1 MAPLGSS
8 AMMVMAAV
16 PAGSLLAATP
26 PNLRKS
32 FAFRPAVL
40 PAPITIRRVAFTPS
54 GARMSRT
61 APLLPLKAAAEAAR
75 FTRSAAPPSALA
87 VAGPS
92 FRPSS
97 QNTTRMPRAAADNGT
112 KPTLMASDMD
122 NSSKTWGFSPFGGP
136 GHGPELN
143 RDSLDFPTMGHR
155 PGRCQAAGVA
165 ARPQR
170 GKY

>member
-1 MAPLGSS
+1 MAPFGSS
-8 AMMVMAAV
+8 AMIVMAAA

-32 FAFRPAVL
+32 FAFRPAAL

-54 GARMSRT
+54 GARMSSA
-61 APLLPLKAAAEAAR
+61 APLLPLKAAAAAAR
-75 FTRSAAPPSALA
+75 FTSSLAPPSALA

-92 FRPSS
+92 FRASS
-97 QNTTRMPRAAADNGT
+97 QNTTRMPRTAADNGT
-112 KPTLMASDMD
+112 KPTLMASDMS
-122 NSSKTWGFSPFGGP
+122 NSSKTQGFLPIGGP

-143 RDSLDFPTMGHR
+143 GDSLSVPHYGPPALQMPST
-155 PGRCQAAGVA
+155 PVA
-165 ARPQR
+165 EEPQR

>member
-1 MAPLGSS
+1 
-8 AMMVMAAV
+8 MMVMAAA

-32 FAFRPAVL
+32 FAFRPAAL

-54 GARMSRT
+54 GARMSSA

-75 FTRSAAPPSALA
+75 FTSSMAPPSALT

-97 QNTTRMPRAAADNGT
+97 QNTTTMPRTAVDNGT
-112 KPTLMASDMD
+112 MPTLMASDIG
-122 NSSKTWGFSPFGGP
+122 NSSKTWGFLPIGGP

-143 RDSLDFPTMGHR
+143 GDSLSLPYYGLGARQMPST
-155 PGRCQAAGVA
+155 PVA

-170 GKY
+170 GKC